1 MTGSTALARLTRPV
15 LARRR
20 GAVAL
25 IGASILV
32 AGVFQFVPPLVMG
45 RFLGVLIRAAREG
58 ATAATRAEL
67 SWLFAAI
74 AAGVLTILGFQYLAN
89 RCGTWLST
97 IISIDL
103 RTRLHRAL
111 LGMAYRERLALDAGT
126 LQTRILA
133 DTGAVEGFFAVA
145 LPTIAIQTIFVGG
158 AVTLLALRVP
168 FLAPL
173 VALPLAILVI
183 ASLGL
188 RRATARLIDESA
200 TRASALSARIAELGQ
215 GVRAI
220 RLFGR
225 EPHQHERFSSAAEDA
240 ASVQRRLWAYAGGY
254 QHLLILNV
262 SLCSYLLWY
271 VGGMAA
277 LGPHGAIAVNDLI
290 ALVPIVLL
298 LFQPVYTLAA
308 ILDSVPKAFAAAER
322 IAAVIDAPQE
332 TARGR
337 ATVPAGGALVFDN
350 VRFSY
355 VAGTEV
361 LRGCSFTVHPGEF
374 VALTG
379 PSGAGKSTIV
389 NLIARLYE
397 PQAGS
402 LCWGS
407 LAAADVDP
415 RAWRRAIGVVAQE
428 TFLFAESV
436 RENIRCGRPWITDA
450 AIEAAARIARA
461 DTFIAA
467 LPAGY
472 DTMLGDGGGDLSG
485 GQRQRI
491 GIARAL
497 AGDPPLLVL
506 DEPTAALDPETEAAF
521 LDALVLARGNRTLIA
536 IAHRPSTIERA
547 DRVLHLSDGSM
558 HEIAAAVR
566 C

>member
-1 MTGSTALARLTRPV
+1 MTGGSALVRLAWPV

-20 GAVAL
+20 GTVAV

-32 AGVFQFVPPLVMG
+32 AGSFQFVPPLLMG
-45 RFLGVLIRAAREG
+45 RFLGVLIRAARDG

-74 AAGVLTILGFQYLAN
+74 AAGVFTILGFQFLAN
-89 RCGTWLST
+89 RCGMWLST
-97 IISIDL
+97 IVGVEL

-111 LGMAYRERLALDAGT
+111 LGMDFRERLALDAGT

-133 DTGAVEGFFAVA
+133 DTGAVEAFFSVS
-145 LPTIAIQTIFVGG
+145 LPTIAIQTIFVAG

-173 VALPLAILVI
+173 VALPLAILVV

-188 RRATARLIDESA
+188 RRATVRLIEESA

-225 EPHQHERFSSAAEDA
+225 EAYQHERFTNAAE
-240 ASVQRRLWAYAGGY
+240 ASAVVQRQLWTYAGGY

-277 LGPHGAIAVNDLI
+277 LGPHGPIAINDLI

-308 ILDSVPKAFAAAER
+308 ILDSVPKACAAAER

-332 TARGR
+332 TAHGR
-337 ATVPAGGALVFDN
+337 AIVPAGGTLVFDA
-350 VRFSY
+350 VRFGY
-355 VAGTEV
+355 VAGTDV
-361 LRGCSFTVHPGEF
+361 LHACSFAIAPGEF
-374 VALTG
+374 VALSG

-397 PQAGS
+397 PQAGTIR
-402 LCWGS
+402 WGA
-407 LAAADVDP
+407 LAADEVDP

-436 RENIRCGRPWITDA
+436 RENIRCGRPWIPDA
-450 AIEAAARIARA
+450 AIEASARIARA
-461 DTFIAA
+461 DAFIIA

-472 DTMLGDGGGDLSG
+472 ETVLGDGGGDLSG

-497 AGDPPLLVL
+497 AGDPLLLVL
-506 DEPTAALDPETEAAF
+506 DEPTSALDPETEAAF
-521 LDALVLARGNRTLIA
+521 LDALMLARGDRTLIA
-536 IAHRPSTIERA
+536 IAHRPSTIARA
-547 DRVLHLSDGSM
+547 DRVLHLAGGTVRETS
-558 HEIAAAVR
+558 AVR
-566 C
+566 

>member
-1 MTGSTALARLTRPV
+1 MIGRSALIRLTRPV

-20 GAVAL
+20 GTLAL
-25 IGASILV
+25 IGCSIVV
-32 AGVFQFVPPLVMG
+32 AGAFQFVPPLLMG
-45 RFLGVLIRAAREG
+45 RFLGVLIRAARDG
-58 ATAATRAEL
+58 ATTATRAEL

-74 AAGVLTILGFQYLAN
+74 AAGVLTILGFQFLAN
-89 RCGTWLST
+89 RCGMWLST
-97 IISIDL
+97 VIGVDL
-103 RTRLHRAL
+103 RTRLHHAL

-126 LQTRILA
+126 LQTRIIA
-133 DTGAVEGFFAVA
+133 DSGAVEQFFSVA
-145 LPTIAIQTIFVGG
+145 LPTIAIQLIFVGG
-158 AVTLLALRVP
+158 ALTLLVLRVP

-173 VALPLAILVI
+173 VALPLAILTV

-188 RRATARLIDESA
+188 RRATARLIDEGALRAA
-200 TRASALSARIAELGQ
+200 TLSARIAELGQ

-225 EPHQHERFSSAAEDA
+225 EAHQHDRFSDAANAA
-240 ASVQRRLWAYAGGY
+240 ASVQRRLWTYAGGY

-271 VGGMAA
+271 VGGLAA
-277 LGPHGAIAVNDLI
+277 LGPHGPIAVNDLI

-308 ILDSVPKAFAAAER
+308 ILDSVPKAFAAADR
-322 IAAVIDAPQE
+322 IATVIDAPHE
-332 TARGR
+332 AMRGH
-337 ATVPAGGALVFDN
+337 AIVPAHGALRFDD
-350 VRFSY
+350 VRFGY
-355 VAGTEV
+355 VAGVDV
-361 LRGCSFTVHPGEF
+361 LRGCTFTVEPGEF

-397 PQAGS
+397 PHAGTIR
-402 LCWGS
+402 WGS
-407 LAAADVDP
+407 LAADDVDP
-415 RAWRRAIGVVAQE
+415 RTWRRAIGVVAQE

-450 AIEAAARIARA
+450 AIEAAARTAHA
-461 DTFIAA
+461 TAFIDA

-472 DTMLGDGGGDLSG
+472 DTVLGDGGADLSG

-497 AGDPPLLVL
+497 AGDPSLLVL
-506 DEPTAALDPETEAAF
+506 DEPTAALDPQTEAAF
-521 LDALVLARGNRTLIA
+521 LDALMRARGNRTLIA
-536 IAHRPSTIERA
+536 IAHRPATIERA
-547 DRVLHLSDGSM
+547 DRVLQLAGG
-558 HEIAAAVR
+558 AVR
-566 C
+566 EANAVR